1 MTRVYLA
8 GPITGQTLEQARSWR
23 DAWGPLIRS
32 LRMEVS
38 SPTRGK
44 SDIKGALTS
53 KFDEGRGAFKRDL
66 WDIDKADIVLVNFEA
81 AKHVSIGTVAEM
93 GYAFAAGKFIL
104 VVAPRGE
111 HPHDHLFIEEMASH
125 VVPTMQDA
133 YDWLR
138 HMA

>member
-1 MTRVYLA
+1 MTTLYLA
-8 GPITGQTLEQARSWR
+8 GPITGLQLSQARSWR

-32 LRMEVS
+32 LPMEVHT
-38 SPTRGK
+38 PTRGK
-44 SDIKGALTS
+44 SDVKGVLTS

-66 WDIDKADIVLVNFEA
+66 WDIDRCDIVLVNLEA
-81 AKHVSIGTVAEM
+81 AEQVSIGTVAEM

-104 VVAPRGE
+104 LVVPKGE

-125 VVPTMQDA
+125 VVHTMQDA

-138 HMA
+138 YMT